1 MEPVAG
7 VADIVQQLFLQTAVA
22 QKVGSWAQIPSNL
35 LEHSFTPHFLPLMT
49 YVFRLPTIQNLN
61 KP

>member
-7 VADIVQQLFLQTAVA
+7 VADIVQQFFLQTAVA

-35 LEHSFTPHFLPLMT
+35 SEDSLTPRCVTSLHRHTF
-49 YVFRLPTIQNLN
+49 I
-61 KP
+61 